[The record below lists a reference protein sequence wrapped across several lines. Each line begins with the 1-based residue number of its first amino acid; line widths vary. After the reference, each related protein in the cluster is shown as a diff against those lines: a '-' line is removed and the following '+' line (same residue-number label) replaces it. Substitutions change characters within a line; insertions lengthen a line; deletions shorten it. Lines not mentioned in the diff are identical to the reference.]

1 MDGTEANTSRAMRK
15 RLGLM
20 IGAATSGSW
29 HAEPER
35 KRGMD
40 FRWR

>member
-15 RLGLM
+15 RHWLM